1 MFNNFEELQKEILE
15 GKTNEQIIQER
26 IAYLTSDEYK
36 NSRLQPIFNQQ
47 LNQLMFC
54 DGYIQPQEKIPF
66 SHKGISKCYYELDVI
81 TELYS
86 SLIDYVRG
94 NMVKKENPINDLID
108 NIKMDGQFVQD
119 SLMMQ
124 VWKFFQKDEKQKYY
138 KLTELFKKIGGDK
151 KTRYAREKV
160 PHVIHLY
167 EQAEGFDGTLDDFV
181 TGYLLFEH
189 ISNNPKLE
197 KDMDEPKE
205 IELYQKFK
213 NVIKPEDFISAY
225 TIPLSKIKGLGIGAC
240 TEKSLLIQNCLAF
253 LGFETYVLGGNI
265 TYDGVGEGHNFNVI
279 KRNDDTFSLIDVA
292 QFLTIPEIPGVHSI
306 EDIRNTTAISGK
318 RATRDATEVT
328 YIVANDIRTKSLLQ
342 QKEEDLSSLK
352 KEQQIISETENMI
365 KAKQNENKITNK
377 EDKE

>member
-1 MFNNFEELQKEILE
+1 MFKNIEELQNEILE

-47 LNQLMFC
+47 LNQLMFY
-54 DGYIQPQEKIPF
+54 DGYVQPQEKIPF
-66 SHKGISKCYYELDVI
+66 SHKGNGKCYYGLDVI

-86 SLIDYVRG
+86 VLIDYVRK
-94 NMVKKENPINDLID
+94 NMVKKENPINDLLD
-108 NIKMDGQFVQD
+108 NVKMNGEFVQD

-124 VWKFFQKDEKQKYY
+124 VWKYFQEDKKQKYY
-138 KLTELFKKIGGDK
+138 KITELFKKIGGDK

-189 ISNNPKLE
+189 ISHNPKLE
-197 KDMDEPKE
+197 QIMDNPNE

-213 NVIKPEDFISAY
+213 KVISPEDFVSAY

-240 TEKSLLIQNCLAF
+240 TEKSLLIQNCMAF

-265 TYDGVGEGHNFNVI
+265 THDGVGEGHNFNVV
-279 KRNDDTFSLIDVA
+279 KRNSDTFSLIDVA
-292 QFLTIPEIPGVHSI
+292 QFLTIPEIPEVHSI
-306 EDIRNTTAISGK
+306 KDVRNTIAIRGK

-328 YIVANDIRTKSLLQ
+328 YSVADEIRTKSMLQ
-342 QKEEDLSSLK
+342 QKEEELSSLETEAK
-352 KEQQIISETENMI
+352 KISKAEALIEQQ
-365 KAKQNENKITNK
+365 K
-377 EDKE
+377 EGQDMGES